1 MSEQHKG
8 LYDRRLIH
16 IIVWTGVLLPS
27 LIKAGTP
34 RLPGLFI
41 QISALLLL
49 GISLLEGLRRRGWG
63 IAWSAIDLP
72 VLGFIPLAAF
82 SSIFVSYHHN
92 AVRCLIL
99 VTCYVLF
106 YVHMAKT
113 FSIRDIET
121 LFWGMVGM
129 GVVQSLIGFYQAFL
143 MHEVRI
149 TGTFYNPNHL
159 AAFLACLCML
169 IIARMA
175 FHPPFRTQ
183 WMPKAGL
190 VGLMG
195 IALFLTGSRGGLL
208 ALAGGAVGFVL
219 CSRARWKVLS
229 VLMVAFVLFIFIP
242 NPLMVRIMEVG
253 RADVYAYSRW
263 SMWKGALAMLRD
275 HPLLGVGIGNF
286 PFYSFMYAFPVEGT
300 WARYARVARYAH
312 NELLHVGAEMGIPG
326 ILMILFLLFIVFR
339 ECLKKEAGLAGMHGE
354 KKALLVGMMT
364 LLAHSMVDFI
374 FHIPPTVFL
383 LLLMLVWVRQIRIIE
398 IGRKPLWIPLVERRS
413 RAAVVASLVVVAAL
427 AWIPIREYIGFRIF
441 DRVEGID
448 PFSDIR
454 DIERAVRIDFGCAP
468 YHNSLGGAYFKMFGL
483 TRDPD
488 FLEKGLSEAG
498 LAQALNPNDHHFPLS
513 LGMGYLN
520 LYEALPA
527 QPELVTRAE
536 AAFRRCLLLAPYLH
550 KGFSGLGRALFH
562 QKRYRD
568 ARDAFE
574 QVVRL
579 EPYCLSGYYW
589 LGLTLEALGDRRAA
603 CTEYEEILR
612 IRGLG
617 LEGKAHIP
625 YEKELIDFDLRT
637 LYPKLESMGCGTH
650 AYDGSQMKVPILT
663 GDPNGGGENDHK
675 HP

>member
-1 MSEQHKG
+1 MPEAHKG
-8 LYDRRLIH
+8 LYERRLIH

-27 LIKAGTP
+27 LIRAGTP

-49 GISLLEGLRRRGWG
+49 AISLIEGLRRRGWD
-63 IAWSAIDLP
+63 IAWSAIDCA

-92 AVRCLIL
+92 AVRCLVL
-99 VTCYVLF
+99 VTCYGLF
-106 YVHMAKT
+106 YVHMAHT
-113 FSIRDIET
+113 FSIWDIKM

-129 GVVQSLIGFYQAFL
+129 GVVQSLIGFYRAFFL
-143 MHEVRI
+143 HEPRI

-169 IIARMA
+169 ITARMA
-175 FHPPFRTQ
+175 FHPPFRTK
-183 WMPKAGL
+183 WMLKAGL
-190 VGLMG
+190 VAVMG
-195 IALFLTGSRGGLL
+195 GALFLTGSRGGLL
-208 ALAGGAVGFVL
+208 SLAGGAGGFVL
-219 CSRARWKVLS
+219 CTRARWRVLS
-229 VLMVAFVLFIFIP
+229 VLIAAFVLFILIP

-253 RADVYAYSRW
+253 RGDVYAYSRW

-286 PFYSFMYAFPVEGT
+286 PFYSVRYAFPVSGA

-326 ILMILFLLFIVFR
+326 ILMMLFSLLIVFR
-339 ECLKKEAGLAGMHGE
+339 ECLSKGSCLTGTHGE

-364 LLAHSMVDFI
+364 LLAHSMVDFV
-374 FHIPPTVFL
+374 FHIPPLVFLML
-383 LLLMLVWVRQIRIIE
+383 LLLVWIRQIRIME
-398 IGRKPLWIPLVERRS
+398 IGRKPVRIPLAERRS
-413 RAAVVASLVVVAAL
+413 RVAVMASLVVVAAL
-427 AWIPIREYIGFRIF
+427 AWIPLREYIGFRIF

-454 DIERAVRIDFGCAP
+454 TIERAVRIDFGCAP

-483 TRDPD
+483 TRDPG

-498 LAQALNPNDHHFPLS
+498 LAQALNPEDHHFPLS
-513 LGMGYLN
+513 QGMGYLS
-520 LYEALPA
+520 LYTALPA
-527 QPELVTRAE
+527 QPELLTRAE
-536 AAFRRCLLLAPYLH
+536 AAFSRCLRLAPYLYQ
-550 KGFSGLGRALFH
+550 GFSGLGSTLFH
-562 QKRYRD
+562 QRRYCD
-568 ARDAFE
+568 AREAFE
-574 QVVRL
+574 RVVTL
-579 EPYCLSGYYW
+579 EPYSMSGHYW
-589 LGLTLEALGDRRAA
+589 LALTLEALGDSRAVCA
-603 CTEYEEILR
+603 EYEEILR
-612 IRGLG
+612 IQGLG

-650 AYDGSQMKVPILT
+650 AYGGLQVKVPVLT
-663 GDPNGGGENDHK
+663 GDPDGGRENDHK